1 MHHYIFSLSD
11 LCLKY
16 RRNFKEIL
24 HFHPVIYIATP
35 YHKKPCPV
43 GHEIYYF
50 VKPFFGPHY
59 YALSLSHLCRRFS
72 KKCIFTKSLIWSQT
86 PAPGIMK
93 FTILVDPSF
102 VIITIHIVCL
112 NQATEYRG
120 SLINTSILLF
130 LHPNYLPL
138 GRDVMKFTIS
148 CLLTLHIKYGLTLA
162 QWFLRR
168 RCKLTMNDGRRTM
181 TDSKP

>member
-1 MHHYIFSLSD
+1 MKLTILLDPSLVMHHYIFSLSD

-120 SLINTSILLF
+120 SLINTSIYSFYTLITSLWVEMSWNLQF
-130 LHPNYLPL
+130 PVSLPY
-138 GRDVMKFTIS
+138 IS
-148 CLLTLHIKYGLTLA
+148 N
-162 QWFLRR
+162 
-168 RCKLTMNDGRRTM
+168 MV
-181 TDSKP
+181 